1 MSLTMDEIIEKVL
14 NRYDVEDLIE
24 KLDISSV
31 ELLNRFEDK
40 FVKRLDD
47 FEDDLE
53 YQELGEDED
62 ENY

>member
-47 FEDDLE
+47 FEDALE

>member
-1 MSLTMDEIIEKVL
+1 MDEIIEKVL